1 MIYYPMI
8 DWIKCDDG
16 VQRCRDY
23 AVYQI
28 ESGEWVAEHPLGAN
42 AVFPTERLA
51 KSTCEVG
58 IRSIIKSE
66 LRE

>member
-1 MIYYPMI
+1 M
-8 DWIKCDDG
+8 DWIKDDAG
-16 VQRCRDY
+16 VQRCRGY

-28 ESGEWVAEHPLGAN
+28 GSGEWVAENPLGAN

-58 IRSIIKSE
+58 IRFTIQSE
-66 LRE
+66 LRA